1 MDDQPNQ
8 EIPSA
13 PEAPQAPA
21 AAPASAA
28 APRRRFAA
36 WPLLWTVIFLEGVFL
51 GIAVAVGVL
60 WGNMALGHLIGVL
73 FVPSFGLV
81 ILAFLLLVWR
91 QIALRKSILGW
102 LLLLV
107 HGCVLCF
114 GVVGATELSNNPQPY
129 AERFKSDLSELL
141 KVFASGAVSAAMD
154 STTLAPFVPGADSS
168 VSKGVSASLEI
179 PDVVLEPGDSVTVP
193 GAEGWNVVV
202 RRDLHSEAIVRS
214 VDSQGVRVEL
224 VFPESGQAWTA
235 AGPVDFIECH
245 KRPWIALTQIGT
257 CTKPSSV
264 DGPQA
269 GIGCDEPVKLY
280 EVAVEL
286 HGRHRLAIPSMP
298 DVRRAV
304 IDSAVNWTRGMG
316 CNQ

>member
-1 MDDQPNQ
+1 MDEQPSQ
-8 EIPSA
+8 ETPSA
-13 PEAPQAPA
+13 PEVPQAPT
-21 AAPASAA
+21 AAPAPAPS
-28 APRRRFAA
+28 PRRRFAA
-36 WPLLWTVIFLEGVFL
+36 WPLLWTAIFLEGAFL

-91 QIALRKSILGW
+91 QIALRRSILGW

-114 GVVGATELSNNPQPY
+114 GVVGAMELTNNPQPY
-129 AERFKSDLSELL
+129 AERLKTDLSELL
-141 KVFASGAVSAAMD
+141 KIMASGATPATMD
-154 STTLAPFVPGADSS
+154 STQVAPVVPGTDTS

-179 PDVVLEPGDSVTVP
+179 PEVLLEPGDSVTVQ
-193 GAEGWNVVV
+193 GAHGWNVVV
-202 RRDLHSEAIVRS
+202 RRDLHSEAISRA

-224 VFPESGQAWTA
+224 AVPDSGQAWTA
-235 AGPVDFIECH
+235 VGPVDFIDCH

-257 CTKPSSV
+257 CSKPSSV

-286 HGRHRLAIPSMP
+286 HGTRRLAVPSMP
-298 DVRRAV
+298 DIRRAV
-304 IDSAVNWTRGMG
+304 IDSVVNWTRGMG
-316 CNQ
+316 CDQ

>member
-1 MDDQPNQ
+1 MVDQPSH
-8 EIPSA
+8 ETPSA
-13 PEAPQAPA
+13 PDAPQAPV
-21 AAPASAA
+21 AAPAP

-51 GIAVAVGVL
+51 GITVAVGVL

-91 QIALRKSILGW
+91 QIALRRSVLGW

-114 GVVGATELSNNPQPY
+114 GVVGAMELTNNPQPY
-129 AERFKSDLSELL
+129 AQRLKTDLSELL
-141 KVFASGAVSAAMD
+141 KIMASGAVPATMD
-154 STTLAPFVPGADSS
+154 STALAPVVPGADTGAA
-168 VSKGVSASLEI
+168 KGVSASLEI
-179 PDVVLEPGDSVTVP
+179 PEVLLEPGDSVTVQ
-193 GAEGWNVVV
+193 GAQGWNVVV
-202 RRDLHSEAIVRS
+202 RRDLHSEAISRA

-224 VFPESGQAWTA
+224 AFPDSGQAWTA
-235 AGPVDFIECH
+235 AGPVDFIECR

-257 CTKPSSV
+257 CAKPSSV
-264 DGPQA
+264 DDPQA

-286 HGRHRLAIPSMP
+286 HGTRRLAVPSMP
-298 DVRRAV
+298 DIRRAV
-304 IDSAVNWTRGMG
+304 IDSVVNWTRGMG
-316 CNQ
+316 CDQ

>member
-8 EIPSA
+8 ETPSA
-13 PEAPQAPA
+13 PETPQAPA
-21 AAPASAA
+21 VASAPAP

-36 WPLLWTVIFLEGVFL
+36 WPLLWMVIFLEAVFL

-91 QIALRKSILGW
+91 QIALRKSTLGW

-107 HGCVLCF
+107 HACVLCF
-114 GVVGATELSNNPQPY
+114 GVVGAMELSNNPQPY

-141 KVFASGAVSAAMD
+141 KVFVSGAATAAMD
-154 STTLAPFVPGADSS
+154 STTVASVVPEGGD

-179 PDVVLEPGDSVTVP
+179 PDVMLEPGDSVTMP
-193 GAEGWNVVV
+193 GADGWNVVV

-224 VFPESGQAWTA
+224 AFPDSGRAWTA
-235 AGPVDFIECH
+235 AGPVDFIGCH

-286 HGRHRLAIPSMP
+286 HGRRRLAVPSMP